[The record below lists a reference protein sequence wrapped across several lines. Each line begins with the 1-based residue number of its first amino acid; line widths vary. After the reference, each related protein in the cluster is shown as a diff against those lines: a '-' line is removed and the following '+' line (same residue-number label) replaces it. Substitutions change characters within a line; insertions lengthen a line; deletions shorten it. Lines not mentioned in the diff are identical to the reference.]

1 MKNIAKTIV
10 TIAALATITSASAVS
25 IVDTLASPIYT
36 AAGLLELTIVAPTA
50 STAASSAEAREEA
63 VKIQAE
69 IEVYDA
75 TGEVSSLLKAKL
87 EKLQKNSELKKLDRE
102 ELINLMD
109 EVTLKVINGEELK
122 K

>member
-25 IVDTLASPIYT
+25 IVDTIASPIYT
-36 AAGLLELTIVAPTA
+36 AAGLLELTVVAPTA
-50 STAASSAEAREEA
+50 STAATVEAREEA
-63 VKIQAE
+63 VKIQTE

-75 TGEVSSLLKAKL
+75 TGEVSSILKSKL

-109 EVTLKVINGEELK
+109 EVTLRVIDGEELK